1 MEEWFDNVRYR
12 GALLSLS
19 LSIAERAHTFV
30 RAISRI
36 LRLYEDD
43 DSRLVPIIDYVSRR

>member
-12 GALLSLS
+12 GALLS